1 MCDSLCDLYSGLSG
15 QGRIEAGNR
24 SAEMFRREVGVAHHH
39 RQRRVPKQILH
50 LLQCRS
56 PLDGPGRER
65 MPQVVVV
72 KVDQLGPSDGGL
84 EGGTEVIPTPGAED
98 QPGRVDPR
106 AAGEYGIC
114 PAVERHLAATA
125 ILGDVD
131 RMTLARSTRS
141 QVKESSSPWRS
152 PVKSPNSTRSNR
164 SAFRDSRQTSRRRL
178 ASSGVS
184 HRRRP
189 SGSFSILIRGTT
201 SRSSHSSCA
210 SRRSV
215 VAARARDSRSRLRR
229 P

>member
-125 ILGDVD
+125 ILGDVEQND
-131 RMTLARSTRS
+131 APRAIHAVPGQRELFTLAQPSEEPELDEVQQVGVPRLPADIQEAVSFLGS
-141 QVKESSSPWRS
+141 QPPETALR
-152 PVKSPNSTRSNR
+152 
-164 SAFRDSRQTSRRRL
+164 FL
-178 ASSGVS
+178 
-184 HRRRP
+184 
-189 SGSFSILIRGTT
+189 L
-201 SRSSHSSCA
+201 HSDP
-210 SRRSV
+210 RHNLEEFPLV
-215 VAARARDSRSRLRR
+215 VRE
-229 P
+229 PQEMP